1 LLGDPSIRL
10 AYPTLKV
17 ITEEIKQD
25 GIVSD
30 TLKALS
36 KVTIKG
42 KVTDKNNVLQANYN
56 GTVYTTIFDK
66 EKKIYNLV
74 NDVSGNDVSL
84 PDSFL
89 LRKNIIYRGKSSV
102 TNGEFTCSFIVPKDL
117 VLVA

>member
-1 LLGDPSIRL
+1 MLGDPSIRL

-17 ITEEIKQD
+17 ITEEIKED
-25 GIVSD
+25 GVLSD

-42 KVTDKNNVLQANYN
+42 KVTDQNNTLQSNFN
-56 GTVYTTIFDK
+56 GTVYTTILDK

-74 NDVSGNDVSL
+74 NDATGNDVSL

-89 LRKNIIYRGKSSV
+89 LRKIL
-102 TNGEFTCSFIVPKDL
+102 FTEGNHRL
-117 VLVA
+117 